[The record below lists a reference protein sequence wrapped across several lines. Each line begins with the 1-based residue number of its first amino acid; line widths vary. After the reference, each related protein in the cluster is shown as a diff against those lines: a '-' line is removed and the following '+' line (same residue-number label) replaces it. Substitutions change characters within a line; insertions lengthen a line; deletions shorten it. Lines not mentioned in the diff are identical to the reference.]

1 MSKNTI
7 QIPKEIFESI
17 FFQDGGQKKLN
28 KSLTGSY
35 QYGIDPS
42 KPYIEPNAE
51 VEKGEYIKDSQGIRE
66 VEGNKHRDGG
76 VQVRLEDYSKVLSDH
91 LKVGEE
97 VVKEIKEVFG
107 IKVSKNDTYSKVLDK
122 VFDKLGLTK
131 IIKEQEEVIAKIN
144 KQQQETKDAQTLSLN
159 TEVLSAKI
167 NELEEEKRPKEGEA
181 SKVFDYLFQKQEQS
195 KEEIAGTGEDYYRDG
210 GGYYGGPPAP
220 NFFLYPTGYPQPQIV
235 SSNHRQVLAPQVNL
249 FDPTWYDP
257 MRPRVETPQV
267 NLFDP
272 TWYDPMRSRAGTP
285 QVSPTVSGASQQVQ
299 AQDNVITIA
308 DDQLP
313 ETTNQQTTAAQT
325 TATPTEQ
332 AQQQEVYSL
341 GIVNPLIRDEYI
353 VSQSLTGASGP
364 RGVYGSQI
372 DKGEATAHTSTILPS
387 IYEAHF
393 DKGSITPRDVLD
405 YQAAYNRFSYE
416 AGDALKEFYG
426 EDSEEYLK
434 AIKFLED
441 NRFTDN
447 KDEVRGKD
455 NKYGNFASTRPSIAV
470 KMIPQEELDKLKEE
484 GINTVGQLR
493 ARHPEIY
500 NKYSKGVDFPDDVWL
515 GPLGTESTTTK
526 PTTTEDEPQPTG
538 TAEERGSLGTDQGR
552 QDRQGVFLAPDQTP
566 LPPDS
571 LEAHLKT
578 TRRYERLDY
587 QDVSPEQQLV
597 ELNKQVER
605 SENNLDMMPP
615 QQRAAISAN
624 MLATQTDAT
633 NQILQQTQQI
643 NQQGRQQIENTNAQI
658 QMQENIAN
666 AQDALNYEQRQLMAQ
681 ARTDADLRSFYN
693 TLQRNNLM
701 NFNTINSLNLSNALY
716 DNFQFTDRGIESKG
730 AAPQWLVNWWNQN
743 TKDMTKKEQQ
753 EFYKNMVGNQN
764 LG

>member
-1 MSKNTI
+1 MKSKSSKNTI

-51 VEKGEYIKDSQGIRE
+51 VEEGEYIKDSQGIRE

-195 KEEIAGTGEDYYRDG
+195 KEEIAGTGEDYYQDG
-210 GGYYGGPPAP
+210 GFFKPTPWTPIFGGNSMYDVPNLGLGY
-220 NFFLYPTGYPQPQIV
+220 T
-235 SSNHRQVLAPQVNL
+235 
-249 FDPTWYDP
+249 
-257 MRPRVETPQV
+257 
-267 NLFDP
+267 
-272 TWYDPMRSRAGTP
+272 
-285 QVSPTVSGASQQVQ
+285 SPTVGGVR
-299 AQDNVITIA
+299 NTITIA

-313 ETTNQQTTAAQT
+313 ETATQQDTAVQT

-341 GIVNPLIRDEYI
+341 GIVNPLIKDEYI
-353 VSQSLTGASGP
+353 VRQSHTGTSDTWGL
-364 RGVYGSQI
+364 YGTEV
-372 DKGEATAHTSTILPS
+372 DKSAATTETARILPS
-387 IYEAHF
+387 LYDAYFSDGNIAP
-393 DKGSITPRDVLD
+393 KDVIN
-405 YQAAYNRFSYE
+405 YQNAYNRFTDE
-416 AGDALKEFYG
+416 AMSALKNFYG
-426 EDSEEYLK
+426 EGTEDYLQ
-434 AIKFLED
+434 AESFLQD
-441 NRFTDN
+441 NRFTDT
-447 KDEVRGKD
+447 KGDVRYKD
-455 NKYGNFASTRPSIAV
+455 NLYGNYTSTRPSIAV

-515 GPLGTESTTTK
+515 GPLGAETAATK
-526 PTTTEDEPQPTG
+526 PTTTEDESQPTG
-538 TAEERGSLGTDQGR
+538 TAEERGSLVTGQGR

-643 NQQGRQQIENTNAQI
+643 NQQGRQQIENANAQI

-743 TKDMTKKEQQ
+743 TKDMTKEEQQ
-753 EFYKNMVGNQN
+753 EFYKNMVDNQN
-764 LG
+764 LS

>member
-1 MSKNTI
+1 M
-7 QIPKEIFESI
+7 
-17 FFQDGGQKKLN
+17 
-28 KSLTGSY
+28 
-35 QYGIDPS
+35 
-42 KPYIEPNAE
+42 
-51 VEKGEYIKDSQGIRE
+51 
-66 VEGNKHRDGG
+66 
-76 VQVRLEDYSKVLSDH
+76 
-91 LKVGEE
+91 
-97 VVKEIKEVFG
+97 
-107 IKVSKNDTYSKVLDK
+107 
-122 VFDKLGLTK
+122 
-131 IIKEQEEVIAKIN
+131 
-144 KQQQETKDAQTLSLN
+144 
-159 TEVLSAKI
+159 
-167 NELEEEKRPKEGEA
+167 
-181 SKVFDYLFQKQEQS
+181 FQKQEQS
-195 KEEIAGTGEDYYRDG
+195 KEEISGTEEGYYRDG
-210 GGYYGGPPAP
+210 GGYFRGVPWWVQAA
-220 NFFLYPTGYPQPQIV
+220 NQTRDTQPQV
-235 SSNHRQVLAPQVNL
+235 ASSNHRQAVSPQVNL
-249 FDPTWYDP
+249 FDNAWYDP
-257 MRPRVETPQV
+257 MRPRSGTPQQAQAQGYFRGEPWWLQDSKQAWYTQPQVNLVETPQV
-267 NLFDP
+267 V
-272 TWYDPMRSRAGTP
+272 TAVAGTP
-285 QVSPTVSGASQQVQ
+285 QQTQG
-299 AQDNVITIA
+299 QDNTIIIA

-313 ETTNQQTTAAQT
+313 ETTNQQNTAAQT
-325 TATPTEQ
+325 TKTPTNGGGFRPTPWTPIFGGSSMFDAPNLGLGYTSPTAGGVTATPTEQ

-341 GIVNPLIRDEYI
+341 GIVNPYIKDEYI
-353 VSQSLTGASGP
+353 VSQSLTGESGP
-364 RGVYGSQI
+364 RGVYGSQV
-372 DKGEATAHTSTILPS
+372 DKRKATEHTSTILPS

-393 DKGSITPRDVLD
+393 DEGSTTPRDVRD
-405 YQAAYNRFSYE
+405 YQATYNRFSYE

-447 KDEVRGKD
+447 EDEVRGQD
-455 NKYGNFASTRPSIAV
+455 NKYGNFSATRPSIAV

-515 GPLGTESTTTK
+515 GPLGAETTTTE
-526 PTTTEDEPQPTG
+526 PTTTEDETQPTG
-538 TAEERGSLGTDQGR
+538 TAVERDDLGTDEGK

-624 MLATQTDAT
+624 MLATQSDAT

-643 NQQGRQQIENTNAQI
+643 NQQGRQQIENANAQI

-743 TKDMTKKEQQ
+743 TKDMTKEEQQ
-753 EFYKNMVGNQN
+753 EFYKNMVDNQN